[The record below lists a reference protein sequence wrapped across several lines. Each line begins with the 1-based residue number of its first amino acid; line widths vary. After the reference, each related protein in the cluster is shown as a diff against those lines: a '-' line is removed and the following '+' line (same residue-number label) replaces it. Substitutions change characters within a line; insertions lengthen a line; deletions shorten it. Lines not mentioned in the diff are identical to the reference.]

1 MQPALGLRQRT
12 TNLGVMSSNLFGR
25 AQCNQ
30 RLTSISQF
38 SADLLIPT
46 GTHSWAHMMSVWRRP
61 RAHPASGAFDLS
73 AVAAP
78 PALTS
83 FADLAFSLPRFPRCL
98 KLFSA
103 LCHSACEHHGLC
115 VRRHRALGG
124 YNALRNQH
132 RRSFDDPRPR
142 GLRRRLGAKDV
153 NGTVAGDRFGFGGR
167 PDIASRARCVAP
179 SSGQSGQPSRPTGST
194 QCGNRSGGKLA
205 PTAAAP
211 MRVAQATQTTPAAAP
226 SAASAQPKPAPSATA
241 IPPCDKPGGMGLARI
256 VEIDT
261 TGGPGFGFEH
271 FKQYDFLRDKEV
283 VLTFDDGPWP
293 GDTPTVLK
301 ALADECLKAT
311 FFEIGKHAIWHPEIT
326 KQVIDAGMTV
336 GTHTW
341 SHKDLA
347 RNPYAKDVDL
357 AEQEIEM
364 GISAVHLAAAD
375 GPVAPFF
382 RFPDLQHPPQL
393 LEYLAQRNIGI
404 FSTDIDSRDFKI
416 HKPEQVIKSVMGQLE
431 KRGKG
436 IILMHDFQHN
446 TAETLP
452 QLLQQ
457 LKAAG
462 YKVVHM
468 VPKGQ
473 VTTIS
478 EIRRDGH
485 RPGQALVEQ
494 YAAGKQRRPHHRQK
508 PRRQLMACSGEAA
521 AALSDQAPS
530 VEADTIEAGTGEAD
544 TGEAIRAVLPAGVT
558 ALLDAYTA
566 ATRGGRA
573 ITDGVLQNAVDRM
586 WGAYREF
593 ENALKARE
601 DGYQADLTWSAPF
614 IVEVATNDGRKLRCR
629 FRPQDRG
636 GRGEPGCPAG
646 GARVDGA

>member
-1 MQPALGLRQRT
+1 MRVCRHHAL
-12 TNLGVMSSNLFGR
+12 
-25 AQCNQ
+25 
-30 RLTSISQF
+30 
-38 SADLLIPT
+38 
-46 GTHSWAHMMSVWRRP
+46 
-61 RAHPASGAFDLS
+61 
-73 AVAAP
+73 
-78 PALTS
+78 
-83 FADLAFSLPRFPRCL
+83 
-98 KLFSA
+98 
-103 LCHSACEHHGLC
+103 E
-115 VRRHRALGG
+115 G

-132 RRSFDDPRPR
+132 YRGFDDPRPR
-142 GLRRRLGAKDV
+142 GLRRRLGTKNV
-153 NGTVAGDRFGFGGR
+153 NGTVAGDRLRLVRR
-167 PDIASRARCVAP
+167 PDIATRARCGAASP
-179 SSGQSGQPSRPTGST
+179 GQSGQPSRPSGST
-194 QCGNRSGGKLA
+194 QRGNRSGGNA
-205 PTAAAP
+205 PAAAAP

-241 IPPCDKPGGMGLARI
+241 ILACDKPGGMGLARI

-293 GDTPTVLK
+293 GNTPAVLK

-311 FFEIGKHAIWHPEIT
+311 FFEIGKHATWHPEIT

-347 RNPYAKDVDL
+347 RNPYAKDIDL

-364 GISAVHLAAAD
+364 GISAVHMAAAG

-431 KRGKG
+431 KRGN
-436 IILMHDFQHN
+436 LMHDFQHN

-473 VTTIS
+473 VTTIPKYDEMVTS
-478 EIRRDGH
+478 QDKLSSNNT
-485 RPGQALVEQ
+485 RPENSVV
-494 YAAGKQRRPHHRQK
+494 RTI
-508 PRRQLMACSGEAA
+508 GE
-521 AALSDQAPS
+521 
-530 VEADTIEAGTGEAD
+530 
-544 TGEAIRAVLPAGVT
+544 
-558 ALLDAYTA
+558 
-566 ATRGGRA
+566 
-573 ITDGVLQNAVDRM
+573 
-586 WGAYREF
+586 
-593 ENALKARE
+593 
-601 DGYQADLTWSAPF
+601 
-614 IVEVATNDGRKLRCR
+614 
-629 FRPQDRG
+629 
-636 GRGEPGCPAG
+636 
-646 GARVDGA
+646 